1 MSYVLSLYVGDTYLD
16 VHGGIDKDEP
26 SLGIVGGVD
35 IDDVFIANTE
45 ISVLEMIHR
54 LDWAKFNDSVQA
66 AYQTKD
72 HAWKT
77 YCY

>member
-1 MSYVLSLYVGDTYLD
+1 MYVLSLYVGDTYLD
-16 VHGGIDKDEP
+16 VHGSIDKDEP

-45 ISVLEMIHR
+45 ISVLEMIHSINGW
-54 LDWAKFNDSVQA
+54 DKFNDSVQA

-72 HAWKT
+72 HA
-77 YCY
+77 

>member
-26 SLGIVGGVD
+26 SVGYVGGVD

-45 ISVLEMIHR
+45 ISVLEMIHS
-54 LDWAKFNDSVQA
+54 LDWAKFNDKVQA
-66 AYQTKD
+66 AYQQKD
-72 HAWKT
+72 HA
-77 YCY
+77 

>member
-26 SLGIVGGVD
+26 SVGYVGGVD

-45 ISVLEMIHR
+45 ISVLEMIHS
-54 LDWAKFNDSVQA
+54 LGWDKFNDSVQA
-66 AYQTKD
+66 AYQQKD
-72 HAWKT
+72 HA
-77 YCY
+77 

>member
-26 SLGIVGGVD
+26 DIGIVGGVD

-45 ISVLEMIHR
+45 TSVLEMIHSIGGW
-54 LDWAKFNDSVQA
+54 DKFNDSVQA

-72 HAWKT
+72 YA
-77 YCY
+77 

>member
-26 SLGIVGGVD
+26 SVGYVGGVD

-45 ISVLEMIHR
+45 INVLEMIHS
-54 LDWAKFNDSVQA
+54 LGWDKFNDMVQA
-66 AYQTKD
+66 AYQQKD
-72 HAWKT
+72 HA
-77 YCY
+77 

>member
-26 SLGIVGGVD
+26 LVGHIGGVE

-45 ISVLEMIHR
+45 INVIEMINS
-54 LDWAKFNDSVQA
+54 LGWDKFNDLVQA
-66 AYQTKD
+66 AYQQKD
-72 HAWKT
+72 HA
-77 YCY
+77 

>member
-26 SLGIVGGVD
+26 SVGYVGGVD

-45 ISVLEMIHR
+45 ISVLEMIHS
-54 LDWAKFNDSVQA
+54 LGWDKFNDSVQA
-66 AYQTKD
+66 AYQQRD
-72 HAWKT
+72 HA
-77 YCY
+77 

>member
-26 SLGIVGGVD
+26 LLGIVGGVD

-45 ISVLEMIHR
+45 ISVIDMINS
-54 LDWAKFNDSVQA
+54 LDWSKFNDMVQA
-66 AYQTKD
+66 AYQQKD
-72 HAWKT
+72 HA
-77 YCY
+77 

>member
-26 SLGIVGGVD
+26 SVGHIGGVE

-45 ISVLEMIHR
+45 ISVLEMIHA
-54 LDWAKFNDSVQA
+54 LDWAKFNDRVQSE
-66 AYQTKD
+66 YIPESE
-72 HAWKT
+72 
-77 YCY
+77 